1 MGRIIEPVIPK
12 RPSET
17 FRAGT
22 RPRALESFRFSD
34 ADDYEYEIFSILSI
48 AHT

>member
-1 MGRIIEPVIPK
+1 MKLRLKGRGGGMGGGVVGRIIEPVIPK

-22 RPRALESFRFSD
+22 RPRSLESFRF
-34 ADDYEYEIFSILSI
+34 
-48 AHT
+48 